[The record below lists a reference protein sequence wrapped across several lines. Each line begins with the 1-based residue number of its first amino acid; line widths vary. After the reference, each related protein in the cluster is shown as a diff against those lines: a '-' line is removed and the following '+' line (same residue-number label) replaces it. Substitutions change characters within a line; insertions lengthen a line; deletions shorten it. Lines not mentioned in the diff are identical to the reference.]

1 MKKLLILLGAIILG
15 ATSASAQLDWGSA
28 LGKLKDAASDM
39 VNSVTDSSSESN
51 GESGSSITEGLSK
64 LFDSIL
70 PKVEIPGTW
79 SYLGVAVE
87 FDGEGVL
94 AAAGGAVAAAT
105 VEEKLAPLLAKVG
118 IKPGA
123 FSFTF
128 NEDGTLTTQIGKKPL
143 NGKWVYDEKAEV
155 VTITILNKEYA
166 IRMVV
171 SGDNI
176 NILFEADKLLE
187 LLKSISSKSSNTT
200 LATIGTIVQS
210 YDGMNLGFECKRVK

>member
-28 LGKLKDAASDM
+28 LGKLKDAA
-39 VNSVTDSSSESN
+39 NSIANTVSETTSEGESSS
-51 GESGSSITEGLSK
+51 SIVDNLSQ
-64 LFDSIL
+64 LINNFL

-79 SYLGVAVE
+79 SYLDVAVE
-87 FDGEGVL
+87 FDSDNIL
-94 AAAGGAVAAAT
+94 SSAGGAVAAET
-105 VEEKLAPLLAKVG
+105 VEDKLAPMLAKVG

-123 FSFTF
+123 FTFTF
-128 NEDGTLTTQIGKKPL
+128 EEDGTLTTQIGKKPL

-187 LLKSISSKSSNTT
+187 LLKSISSKSSNAT
-200 LATIGTIVQS
+200 LMAVGTLVQS
-210 YDGMNLGFECKRVK
+210 YNGMNLGFECQKVK

>member
-28 LGKLKDAASDM
+28 LGKLKDAA
-39 VNSVTDSSSESN
+39 NSIANTVSETTSEGESSS
-51 GESGSSITEGLSK
+51 SIVDNLSQ
-64 LFDSIL
+64 LINNFL

-79 SYLGVAVE
+79 SYLDVAVE
-87 FDGEGVL
+87 FDSDNIL
-94 AAAGGAVAAAT
+94 SSAGGAVAAET
-105 VEEKLAPLLAKVG
+105 VEDKLAPMLAKVG

-123 FSFTF
+123 FTFTF
-128 NEDGTLTTQIGKKPL
+128 EEDGTLTTQIGKKPL

-187 LLKSISSKSSNTT
+187 LLKSISSKSSNAT
-200 LATIGTIVQS
+200 LTAVGALVQS
-210 YDGMNLGFECKRVK
+210 YNGMNLGFECQKVK

>member
-28 LGKLKDAASDM
+28 LGKLKDAA
-39 VNSVTDSSSESN
+39 NSIANTVSETTSEGESSS
-51 GESGSSITEGLSK
+51 SIVDNLSQ
-64 LFDSIL
+64 LINNFL

-79 SYLGVAVE
+79 SYLDVAVE
-87 FDGEGVL
+87 FDSDNIL
-94 AAAGGAVAAAT
+94 SSAGGAVAAET
-105 VEEKLAPLLAKVG
+105 VEDKLAPMLAKVG

-123 FSFTF
+123 FTFTF
-128 NEDGTLTTQIGKKPL
+128 EEDGTLTTQIGKKPL

-187 LLKSISSKSSNTT
+187 LLKSISSKSSNAT
-200 LATIGTIVQS
+200 LMAVGALVQS
-210 YDGMNLGFECKRVK
+210 YNGMNLGFECQKVK

>member
-1 MKKLLILLGAIILG
+1 MKKFLILLGAIILG

-28 LGKLKDAASDM
+28 LGKLKDAA
-39 VNSVTDSSSESN
+39 NSIANTVSETTSEDESSS
-51 GESGSSITEGLSK
+51 SIVDNLSQ
-64 LFDSIL
+64 LINNFL

-79 SYLGVAVE
+79 SYLDVAVE
-87 FDGEGVL
+87 FDSDNIL
-94 AAAGGAVAAAT
+94 SSAGGAVAAET
-105 VEEKLAPLLAKVG
+105 VEDKLAPMLAKVG

-123 FSFTF
+123 FTFTF
-128 NEDGTLTTQIGKKPL
+128 EEDGTLTTQIGKKPL

-187 LLKSISSKSSNTT
+187 LLKSISSKSSNAT
-200 LATIGTIVQS
+200 LMAVGALVQS
-210 YDGMNLGFECKRVK
+210 YNGMNLGFECQKVK

>member
-1 MKKLLILLGAIILG
+1 MKKFLILLGAIILG

-28 LGKLKDAASDM
+28 LGKLKDAANNIANTVSETTSEDE
-39 VNSVTDSSSESN
+39 SSS
-51 GESGSSITEGLSK
+51 SIVDNLSQ
-64 LFDSIL
+64 LINNFL

-79 SYLGVAVE
+79 SYLDVAVE
-87 FDGEGVL
+87 FDSDNIL
-94 AAAGGAVAAAT
+94 SSAGGAVAAET
-105 VEEKLAPLLAKVG
+105 VEDKLAPMLAKVG

-123 FSFTF
+123 FTFTF
-128 NEDGTLTTQIGKKPL
+128 EEDGTLTTQIGKKPL

-187 LLKSISSKSSNTT
+187 LLKSISSKSSNAT
-200 LATIGTIVQS
+200 LMAVGALVQS
-210 YDGMNLGFECKRVK
+210 YNGMNLGFECQKVK

>member
-1 MKKLLILLGAIILG
+1 MKKFLILLGAIILG
-15 ATSASAQLDWGSA
+15 ATSASAQFDFGSA
-28 LGKLKDAASDM
+28 LGKLKDAA
-39 VNSVTDSSSESN
+39 NSIANTVSETTSEDESSS
-51 GESGSSITEGLSK
+51 SIVDNLSQ
-64 LFDSIL
+64 LINNFL

-79 SYLGVAVE
+79 SYLDVAVE
-87 FDGEGVL
+87 FDSDNIL
-94 AAAGGAVAAAT
+94 SSAGGAVAAET
-105 VEEKLAPLLAKVG
+105 VEDKLAPMLAKVG

-123 FSFTF
+123 FTFTF
-128 NEDGTLTTQIGKKPL
+128 EEDGTLTTQIGKKPL

-187 LLKSISSKSSNTT
+187 LLKSISSKSSNAT
-200 LATIGTIVQS
+200 LMAVGALVQS
-210 YDGMNLGFECKRVK
+210 YNGMNLGFECQKVK

>member
-1 MKKLLILLGAIILG
+1 MKRLLILLGAVILG

-28 LGKLKDAASDM
+28 LGKLKDAASDV
-39 VNSVTDSSSESN
+39 VNSVTDSSNNSEKEGSN
-51 GESGSSITEGLSK
+51 SITDGLSQ
-64 LFDSIL
+64 LINSFL

-87 FDGEGVL
+87 FDGDSIL

-105 VEEKLAPLLAKVG
+105 VEEKLAPMLAKVG

-128 NEDGTLTTQIGKKPL
+128 NENGTLTTQIGKKPL
-143 NGKWVYDEKAEV
+143 QGKWVYDEKAEI

-187 LLKSISSKSSNTT
+187 LVKSLSAKSNNSN
-200 LATIGTIVQS
+200 LATIGALVQS
-210 YDGMNLGFECKRVK
+210 YDGMNLGFECQKVK